1 MGDRNMHK
9 KTIKEI
15 ADILEKISEEEECF
29 KELQKD
35 ERKGVQ
41 NLLNKWQKARQ
52 KEQAEILRY
61 EQLSVHEK
69 EHWLA
74 GKKRIAG
81 IDEVGRGPLA
91 GPVVSAAVILK
102 EGTIIQGLNDSKK
115 MNQAKREH
123 LYNQIVEKAEA
134 IAIGIVDAQE
144 IDQINIYEATKKS
157 MLMAVNKLAI
167 QPDILFIDAM
177 KLNSPYEELSLIKG
191 DAHSISIAAA
201 SIIAKVT
208 RDRMMTEYDAQF
220 PQYGFAQNM
229 GYGTK
234 IHLEAINEIGPC
246 QIHRKS
252 FAPINKK

>member
-1 MGDRNMHK
+1 MQK

-15 ADILEKISEEEECF
+15 ESILAEISDEQDQCF
-29 KELQKD
+29 KELQSD

-41 NLLNKWQKARQ
+41 NLVHKWQRMRQ
-52 KEQAEILRY
+52 KEQAEMVRY
-61 EQLSVHEK
+61 EQLSVYEK
-69 EHWLA
+69 EYWLK

-91 GPVVSAAVILK
+91 GPVISAAVILK
-102 EGTIIQGLNDSKK
+102 EGTIIKGLNDSKK
-115 MNQAKREH
+115 MNQTKREQ
-123 LYNQIVEKAEA
+123 LYHEIFEKAEA
-134 IAIGIVDAQE
+134 ISIGVVDAQE

-157 MLMAVNKLAI
+157 MLLAVKKLDI